1 MRDQREQWSVRK
13 CAAACGGCEKAFVHE
28 EVVISELQFQ
38 DGSYHRV
45 DRCDACAVKSSDGIS
60 VWKTQFLLPL
70 VEEEMVP
77 KENVESLLRKRMR
90 EEQPEDRDLIF
101 ILAVMLER
109 KRILIERGVQPLA
122 DGFKMRVYE
131 HRKTKESFTVTDP
144 GLRLDELEQVQD
156 EVAILLGGQPRSR
169 PATEADA
176 SGS

>member
-1 MRDQREQWSVRK
+1 
-13 CAAACGGCEKAFVHE
+13 
-28 EVVISELQFQ
+28 
-38 DGSYHRV
+38 
-45 DRCDACAVKSSDGIS
+45 
-60 VWKTQFLLPL
+60 
-70 VEEEMVP
+70 MVP

-109 KRILIERGVQPLA
+109 KRILSERGVQPLA